1 MQPHVATVQ
10 LFNSKFAFS
19 SSRPGDGKF
28 IENAKQVNKKAKK
41 EEQGGKSHECKCI
54 IMDIFYIDV

>member
-19 SSRPGDGKF
+19 SSWPGNGKF

-41 EEQGGKSHECKCI
+41 EEQGGKTTW
-54 IMDIFYIDV
+54 M